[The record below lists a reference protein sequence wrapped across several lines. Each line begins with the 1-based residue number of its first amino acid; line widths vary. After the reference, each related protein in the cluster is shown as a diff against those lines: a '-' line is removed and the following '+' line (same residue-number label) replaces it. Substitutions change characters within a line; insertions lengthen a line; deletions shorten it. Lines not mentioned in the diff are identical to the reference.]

1 MKFDE
6 KGYDDW
12 FNKGVEGDY
21 LRYYTLKTIRGLLDN
36 VDVLKRAYTQSVKD
50 KLGKDL
56 TDKMKEDGDFYW
68 LNIQLD
74 MMAMKEYWKSKLKD

>member
-12 FNKGVEGDY
+12 YNKGVKGDY
-21 LRYYTLKTIRGLLDN
+21 LRFYTLKTIKGLLDN
-36 VDVLKRAYTQSVKD
+36 VEVLKRAYNQSVKD

-74 MMAMKEYWKSKLKD
+74 MMAVKEYWDDKSI

>member
-1 MKFDE
+1 MK
-6 KGYDDW
+6 
-12 FNKGVEGDY
+12 
-21 LRYYTLKTIRGLLDN
+21 GLLDN
-36 VDVLKRAYTQSVKD
+36 VEVLKQAYTQSVKD

-74 MMAMKEYWKSKLKD
+74 MMGNDEYWEEKKRDKPND

>member
-12 FNKGVEGDY
+12 YSKGVEGDY
-21 LRYYTLKTIRGLLDN
+21 LRFYTLKTIKGLLDN
-36 VDVLKRAYTQSVKD
+36 VEVLKRAYNQSVKD

-74 MMAMKEYWKSKLKD
+74 MMAVKEYWDDKSI